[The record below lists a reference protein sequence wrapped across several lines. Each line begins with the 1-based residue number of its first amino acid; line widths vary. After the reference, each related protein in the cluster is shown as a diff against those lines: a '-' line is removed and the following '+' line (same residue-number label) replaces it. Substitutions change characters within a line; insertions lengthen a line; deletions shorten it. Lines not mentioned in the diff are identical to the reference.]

1 MNPSSLTLYN
11 LYKTQAGAF
20 QRRAI
25 EKTEFRKFYDRG
37 DLPIQIQHSGIG
49 NRLAWKVHLNRE
61 RMGKRS
67 NPGSLLFTVSHQV

>member
-49 NRLAWKVHLNRE
+49 NRLAWKVPNPWRK
-61 RMGKRS
+61 GQRS
-67 NPGSLLFTVSHQV
+67 SLGRFRWF